1 MGCHSCRKSPG
12 NFSSHRSGNL
22 NPLEHTLTQ
31 EIAMIFAYR
40 STVILLAIVA
50 TVSRGQAD
58 EGGSL
63 KDAAAALAKKVREV
77 AGGLKPPQVAVRIG
91 RFTPHGVADD
101 LGVNGGGF
109 ESELATALGGLAN
122 RDALLEVSGEVR
134 FLSDPAR
141 PDLKEIRIKAK
152 LQYTNGDEVGEFKEF
167 VGTVRKV
174 TDIARFT
181 GASVSFKPDSEYKDS
196 PPSSGRNKDLQK
208 TLPPGP
214 GRPPEV
220 QAAIEGTFVRTRK
233 ESPYA
238 VEIRKK
244 SLDAPG
250 GALPVTASLVEGLP
264 FVGIERGEVYEVR
277 VVNDSNQEIAVSLA
291 IDGID
296 QFTFS
301 EDRKPDGTPKFS
313 HWIVGPAKDKKPGE
327 VLIVGWHKTADPSRK
342 DNVLSF
348 LVTEYGKGT
357 SVKFPTRAQGK
368 IGTITVGI
376 SRSYVPGPNAPRSA
390 SETGFGP
397 PREVKQEVV
406 KRQIDDPHEFITV
419 RYTR

>member
-1 MGCHSCRKSPG
+1 M
-12 NFSSHRSGNL
+12 
-22 NPLEHTLTQ
+22 TTT
-31 EIAMIFAYR
+31 YR
-40 STVILLAIVA
+40 FTVMLLAVVA
-50 TVSRGQAD
+50 TASRGQAD

-63 KDAAAALAKKVREV
+63 KDAAAELAKKVREV
-77 AGGLKPPQVAVRIG
+77 AKGLKPPQVAVRVG
-91 RFTPHGVADD
+91 RFTPHGIADD

-152 LQYTNGDEVGEFKEF
+152 LQYTNGDEVSEFKEF
-167 VGTVRKV
+167 VGAVRKV
-174 TDIARFT
+174 TDIARIT
-181 GASVSFKPDSEYKDS
+181 GATVAFKPDSEYS
-196 PPSSGRNKDLQK
+196 GPPSDGRNPDVQHS
-208 TLPPGP
+208 LPPGP
-214 GRPPEV
+214 GQPPKV
-220 QAAIEGTFVRTRK
+220 IAFVDGTFVRTSK
-233 ESPYA
+233 ASPYA

-244 SLDAPG
+244 PLAAPG
-250 GALPVTASLVEGLP
+250 SALPVAASLKEGLP
-264 FVGIERGEVYEVR
+264 FVGIDRGEVYEVR
-277 VVNDSNQEIAVSLA
+277 VVNDSDHEIAVSLA

-313 HWIVGPAKDKKPGE
+313 HWIVGAAKDRKPGE

-348 LVTEYGKGT
+348 LVTEYGKGALG
-357 SVKFPTRAQGK
+357 KFPTRAQGK

-376 SRSYVPGPNAPRSA
+376 SRSYVPGPNAPKSA

-406 KRQIDDPHEFITV
+406 TRKIDDPHEFITI
-419 RYTR
+419 RYNH